1 MTNHL
6 VDLEQAEAE
15 CIRYAH
21 ALFLELNRPETFW
34 KRLRSAPVNDARYRK
49 KMCRRKNLGGMW
61 RQFGFGGAYDF
72 MFMEDSQGAECIAPS
87 KDVFAAQMQCLNYW
101 AKVLYEFVPSVED
114 VLEECR
120 DEVRTATRD
129 HAIESRQTDQPMR
142 RTNWLPDIPMLIA
155 QLDEELGLYW

>member
-72 MFMEDSQGAECIAPS
+72 MFMEDSQDAECIAPS
-87 KDVFAAQMQCLNYW
+87 KDVRAAQMQCLNHW
-101 AKVLYEFVPSVED
+101 AKVLYEFVPSVEE

-129 HAIESRQTDQPMR
+129 HAAESRQTASPCGER
-142 RTNWLPDIPMLIA
+142 IGCPTSPC
-155 QLDEELGLYW
+155 

>member
-21 ALFLELNRPETFW
+21 SLFLELNRPETFW

-61 RQFGFGGAYDF
+61 GQFGFGGAYDF
-72 MFMEDSQGAECIAPS
+72 MFMEDSQGAECIAPH

-155 QLDEELGLYW
+155 QLDEELGLYG